1 MFPKTTQANTP
12 DTGANYTHEQG
23 KIVWCLKNQL
33 LIYSNVKLLYFYIIF
48 FLLVLSKCRFASVTL
63 YACNKSPFLL

>member
-1 MFPKTTQANTP
+1 MDYMFPKTTQANTP

-33 LIYSNVKLLYFYIIF
+33 LIYSNVKL
-48 FLLVLSKCRFASVTL
+48 
-63 YACNKSPFLL
+63 